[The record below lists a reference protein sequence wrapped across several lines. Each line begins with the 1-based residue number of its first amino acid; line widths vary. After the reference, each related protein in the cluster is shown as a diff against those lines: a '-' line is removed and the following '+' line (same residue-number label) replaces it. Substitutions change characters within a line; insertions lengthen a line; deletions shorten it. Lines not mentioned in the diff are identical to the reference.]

1 VAKKR
6 PSNRSGHFQELVHR
20 AVQGDS
26 QVFGELLNP
35 FRNLLRDYG
44 RQYFPKELKG
54 KMDVSDLIQQTLWK
68 AWQSFDT
75 FHGKSKRALA
85 GWLQVIMRHIID
97 NHLREY
103 HRRKRDVG
111 REVPLNAQQGIMI
124 EDREP
129 FSSEQETEEETLRF
143 RMVFSRLPELYQE
156 ILYLRKYQGLTYKEI
171 AARVGGTAEGA
182 RKLYLRAAKR
192 FMEEWEKSH

>member
-1 VAKKR
+1 
-6 PSNRSGHFQELVHR
+6 
-20 AVQGDS
+20 
-26 QVFGELLNP
+26 LNP

-97 NHLREY
+97 NIF
-103 HRRKRDVG
+103 G
-111 REVPLNAQQGIMI
+111 N
-124 EDREP
+124 
-129 FSSEQETEEETLRF
+129 T
-143 RMVFSRLPELYQE
+143 
-156 ILYLRKYQGLTYKEI
+156 I
-171 AARVGGTAEGA
+171 AASETSAEKFA
-182 RKLYLRAAKR
+182 
-192 FMEEWEKSH
+192 